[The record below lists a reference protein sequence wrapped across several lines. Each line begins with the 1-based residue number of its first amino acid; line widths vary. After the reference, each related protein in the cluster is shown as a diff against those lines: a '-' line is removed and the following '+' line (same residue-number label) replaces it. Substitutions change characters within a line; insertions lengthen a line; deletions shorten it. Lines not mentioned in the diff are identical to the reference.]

1 MTAFEKSLR
10 IVCAAVL
17 TIAALAFASLFV
29 VTDTSWYQALQK
41 PQLQPPPIVFGIV
54 WTALY
59 LLFAISLSLICLDKQ
74 TPQKTYALYLTVFVL
89 NAFWTYA
96 FFCRQSAAAAVFVLL
111 ITIAAAIGLFLAAYR
126 SNRLAAY
133 LLIPYM
139 LWIVF
144 ALYLN
149 YEIAFLN

>member
-10 IVCAAVL
+10 IVCAVL
-17 TIAALAFASLFV
+17 ITLAALALASLFV
-29 VTDTSWYQALQK
+29 DTDTSWYQALQK

-59 LLFAISLSLICLDKQ
+59 LLFAASLSLISINAQ
-74 TPQKTYALYLTVFVL
+74 TPQKTYALYLAVFVL

-96 FFCRQSAAAAVFVLL
+96 FFYRQSAAAAVFVLL
-111 ITIAAAIGLFLAAYR
+111 MLIAAAVSLFLAVYR
-126 SNRLAAY
+126 TNRLAAY
-133 LLIPYM
+133 LLIPYL